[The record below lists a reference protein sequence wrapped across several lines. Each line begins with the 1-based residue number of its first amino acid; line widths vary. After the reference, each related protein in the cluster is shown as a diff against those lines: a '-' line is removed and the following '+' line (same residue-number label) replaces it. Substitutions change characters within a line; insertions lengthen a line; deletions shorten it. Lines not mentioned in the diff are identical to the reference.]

1 MNIDFN
7 AGLTFLE
14 GYARHFGKLEEYE
27 LDKLKKIHARNI
39 EAVSAGLSTEQAFIM
54 QTDVLE
60 KKRVKLFGKLTF
72 EELVEAAPDY
82 LRERYEKLLVKVRG
96 HIKNIR
102 EANDL
107 CTVACNE
114 RLKRIHRVTK
124 EIEIYNDRGTV
135 KTGYK
140 NTNADFK
147 V

>member
-7 AGLTFLE
+7 EGLIFLE
-14 GYARHFGKLEEYE
+14 GYARHFEKLEEYE
-27 LDKLKKIHARNI
+27 LGKLRHLHAHNI
-39 EAVSAGLSTEQAFIM
+39 EAISAGLSTEQAFIM

-60 KKRVKLFGKLTF
+60 KKRVKLFGKITF
-72 EELVEAAPDY
+72 EELVEIAPDY
-82 LRERYEKLLVKVRG
+82 LRERYEKILKKVRG
-96 HIKNIR
+96 HIKQIR
-102 EANDL
+102 EINDIL
-107 CTVACNE
+107 AVACNE
-114 RLKRIHRVTK
+114 QLKRIHRVTK

>member
-1 MNIDFN
+1 MNINFN
-7 AGLTFLE
+7 DGLIFLE
-14 GYARHFGKLEEYE
+14 GYARHFEKLEEYE
-27 LDKLKKIHARNI
+27 LTKLQKLHAHDI
-39 EAVSAGLSTEQAFIM
+39 EAISAGLSTEQALIM

-60 KKRVKLFGKLTF
+60 KKRVKLFGKITF
-72 EELVEAAPDY
+72 EELIEVAPDY
-82 LRERYEKLLVKVRG
+82 LRERYEKLLKKVRG
-96 HIKNIR
+96 HIKQIR
-102 EANDL
+102 EINDL
-107 CTVACNE
+107 LAVACNE